1 MRGNAVASLKERIE
15 IIEGSLAKVYEVVDA
30 RQNDLA
36 NIQEELELIASH
48 LDELKAETVG

>member
-1 MRGNAVASLKERIE
+1 MASLKQRIE
-15 IIEGSLAKVYEVVDA
+15 LIEVSLSKVVEVVEA

-36 NIQEELELIASH
+36 NIQEELDIIASH